1 MGEVVREPGR
11 DTDLPR
17 VARPGQILTER
28 DAIEPTDLGFR
39 DFDGSDCSAEA
50 VAMRRERI
58 EQFVADIAAMPVV
71 DKRTPLGIKDDL
83 NAL

>member
-1 MGEVVREPGR
+1 
-11 DTDLPR
+11 
-17 VARPGQILTER
+17 
-28 DAIEPTDLGFR
+28 
-39 DFDGSDCSAEA
+39 
-50 VAMRRERI
+50 MRRERI